1 MKSLILTIYCLF
13 YFSIMHGQTF
23 LPTYQ
28 SPDNGTSSKYFL
40 SEKNYLNGDTNWI
53 HQREETFFW
62 DGSGYNSEGVYIYFT
77 YDSILEY
84 GKYDRLY
91 IINSNTNDTINR
103 SNYWY
108 DEQKRVKT
116 FIYETFDTLITGY
129 KKQHRVKYY
138 YDEFGNDTLLLFE
151 KWDELN
157 GTWKNDLCNKR
168 KFNDQNYLLEDVS
181 LQWIGNYWI
190 KLSGNKYE
198 YIMSNICSCPD
209 TMDKYKWN
217 YNKSGWDNYNIK
229 YWTYNDSLVP
239 VEYAFKLWDPD
250 AGKYINYERFTDLEY
265 ENWPGCD
272 KLDHSYKQQLTVF
285 LRQRWYGEWINYLF
299 FNGEYDSLGGY
310 SYTYEKY
317 NNNLWVNFEKYELRF
332 NALGNPVF
340 QLRHQWH
347 NDQWDIY
354 LGDTSIYYFDDS
366 RLVSRLYN
374 PWDTTEN
381 SWVKYAKFE
390 YSDFLWYLGSEVHEN
405 AKNIDSCNVKIIPN
419 PARDDLIVVLLDQS
433 ISITKIELISSSGQA
448 VLCNIIKKP
457 NQTKIHVKIPEKL
470 NGIYFV
476 KTTFENAAVC
486 INKVI
491 LR

>member
-1 MKSLILTIYCLF
+1 MKYLIVTINLIFIFSNLF
-13 YFSIMHGQTF
+13 GQTF

-28 SPDNGTSSKYFL
+28 SPDKGTSSNYYL
-40 SEKNYLNGDTNWI
+40 TEKNNLKVDTNWI
-53 HQREETFFW
+53 HQKEETFFW
-62 DGSGYNSEGVYIYFT
+62 DGTEYNSEGVYIYFT

-116 FIYETFDTLITGY
+116 FIYETFDTLNAAY
-129 KKQHRVKYY
+129 KKNHCVKYY

-157 GTWKNDLCNKR
+157 GTWKNDLCYKR

-190 KLSGNKYE
+190 KVNGDKYE
-198 YIMSNICSCPD
+198 YIMSDICNCPD
-209 TMDKYKWN
+209 TMYKYKWN
-217 YNKSGWDNYNIK
+217 YNKSGWDNYLIK

-250 AGKYINYERFTDLEY
+250 AGKYINYERFTDLDY
-265 ENWPGCD
+265 ANWPGCD
-272 KLDHSYKQQLTVF
+272 NLDHSYKQLLNYF
-285 LRQRWYGEWINYLF
+285 LQQNWYGEWVNTIRF
-299 FNGEYDSLGGY
+299 FAEYDPQGGLL
-310 SYTYEKY
+310 SEFEKFID
-317 NNNLWVNFEKYELRF
+317 NQWINFQKYELRF
-332 NALGNPVF
+332 NDLGNPIF
-340 QLRHQWH
+340 QLRHHWI
-347 NDQWDIY
+347 NDQWEVY

-366 RLVSRLYN
+366 RLVTRLYN

-381 SWVKYAKFE
+381 NWMKYAKFE
-390 YSDFLWYLGSEVHEN
+390 YNDFLWYLGAEDHERAN
-405 AKNIDSCNVKIIPN
+405 NVESCNVKIIPN
-419 PARDDLIVVLLDQS
+419 PTRDNLMVVLLDQS
-433 ISITKIELISSSGQA
+433 LSIAKIELISSSGQA
-448 VLCNIIKKP
+448 VISNVIKEP
-457 NQTKIHVKIPEKL
+457 NQRKVHVKIPENL

-491 LR
+491 MK